1 MRSDTTL
8 IYYKR
13 EILSKISKVMFL
25 LIIPM
30 GFYRFY
36 EGNFLQGISD
46 MVFGSYL
53 LYTSFIVR
61 NIDTDAFFRLARKV
75 FFLAF
80 VTLFILMI
88 HTHETIVLF
97 IWFTTAMY
105 LVFYVFDNNEGWR
118 WFVYITLITISLFV
132 YDPSILGLKGYELI
146 VMIFNMF
153 AVILIITWY
162 ERIKS
167 EAAQSLLDNQYML
180 EVKVKEKTQE
190 LNALNENLER
200 RIAEEVEKNR
210 IKERQLIQQSRL
222 AQMGEIIGMIA
233 HQWRQPLSAISTQSA
248 ILEMKVKHQDLD
260 PETILKKA
268 QDISALSQKLSRTID
283 DFRDFFNISKEKVET
298 DYDEIIQSVRSIFE
312 SSFPQKHIILD
323 ESYACHDRFVTYKNR
338 VKQALLNIMK
348 NAEDAL
354 VEKGVADP
362 YVRLATYRRGEECIL
377 EISDNAGGIP
387 KEIMEK
393 IFDPYFSTKNERD
406 GTGLGLYM
414 SKVMIEN
421 HCGGKLEAENSEEG
435 AIFRIILKVNT
446 PQR

>member
-1 MRSDTTL
+1 MSDKTF

-36 EGNFLQGISD
+36 EGNLLQGFSD
-46 MVFGSYL
+46 MVLGGFL
-53 LYTSFIVR
+53 LYTSFVVHQ
-61 NIDTDAFFRLARKV
+61 IDANAFYRLARKV

-80 VTLFILMI
+80 ATLFILMV

-105 LVFYVFDNNEGWR
+105 LVFYVFDSNEGWR
-118 WFVYITLITISLFV
+118 WFVYIILITVSLFV
-132 YDPSILGLKGYELI
+132 YDPSIFGLKGYELI
-146 VMIFNMF
+146 IMIINMF
-153 AVILIITWY
+153 TVILIITWY

-167 EAAQSLLDNQYML
+167 AAAQSLLDNQYML
-180 EVKVKEKTQE
+180 EIKVKEKTQE
-190 LNALNENLER
+190 LNALNEDLER
-200 RIAEEVEKNR
+200 RIAEEVEKNK
-210 IKERQLIQQSRL
+210 IKEQQLIQQSRL

-233 HQWRQPLSAISTQSA
+233 HQWRQPLSAISIQSA
-248 ILEMKVKHQDLD
+248 ILEMKVKHDDLD
-260 PETILKKA
+260 PEVIRKKA

-283 DFRDFFNISKEKVET
+283 DFRDFFNVSKEKVKT
-298 DYDEIIQSVRSIFE
+298 DYDEIILSVKSIFE
-312 SSFPQKHIILD
+312 SSFPEKHISLY
-323 ESYACHDRFVTYKNR
+323 EELTCHDRFFTYKNR

-348 NAEDAL
+348 NAEDVL

-362 YVRLATYRRGEECIL
+362 WVRLDTYRRGAECIL

-387 KEIMEK
+387 EEIMAK
-393 IFDPYFSTKNERD
+393 IFDPYFSTKNEKD

-421 HCGGKLEAENSEEG
+421 HCGGRLEVENGEAG
-435 AIFRIILKVNT
+435 AVFRIVLKADAS
-446 PQR
+446 